1 MRYSK
6 NIYLDDDN
14 PIDADIKS
22 LPQSDLRNRLRTGH
36 IIHEI
41 LNDLLASSLQDF
53 INVEEEHRLEALL
66 DTLQHHERMQ
76 KRMKKPGSSD
86 GVGEKPVVDDRAGA
100 PVAEVIEPAREEPV
114 QEVEKK
120 EDKAVKKIPCKF
132 KSIPGM

>member
-22 LPQSDLRNRLRTGH
+22 LPQSDLRNRIRTGH
-36 IIHEI
+36 IIHKI

-53 INVEEEHRLEALL
+53 IHIEEEHRLEALL

-76 KRMKKPGSSD
+76 KRMKKPGSSEVAIVKASVIED
-86 GVGEKPVVDDRAGA
+86 VKPV
-100 PVAEVIEPAREEPV
+100 REEAV

-120 EDKAVKKIPCKF
+120 EDKAVKIPCKF